1 LDIVKCVTLGI
12 VQGLTEFLPVSSSAH
27 LHIVP
32 ALLGWPD
39 PGTTVT
45 AVLQLGTVA
54 AVLLYWRGD
63 IRDTLV
69 GMVQSLRPGGDRNSP
84 EARLGLA
91 VLLGTLPICIIGLA
105 LKKYIE
111 GPFRSLYITATMLIV
126 MAAVLLL
133 AETQARK
140 KDGRPL
146 VHVTFRDG
154 ILVGLAQAL
163 ALVPG
168 VSRSGATLTGAFLTG
183 LNRDAALRFSFLLSI
198 PAILLSGLLELKE
211 FIRPAPPVPGAH
223 PTMHLTSAELAI
235 ATVVSAIVGYASI
248 AWMMSYLQRNST
260 VVFAVYRVLLG
271 LLLFFLLA
279 TGRIAAL

>member
-1 LDIVKCVTLGI
+1 LDILKCVTLGI

-54 AVLLYWRGD
+54 AVLAYFASD
-63 IRDTLV
+63 IRHTLS
-69 GMVQSLRPGGDRNSP
+69 GMIRAFRPGGDRNSP
-84 EARLGLA
+84 EARLGIA
-91 VLLGTLPICIIGLA
+91 VLLGTLPICVIGLA

-111 GPFRSLYITATMLIV
+111 GPLRSLYITATMLIV
-126 MAAVLLL
+126 MAAILLL
-133 AETQARK
+133 AEMMAKK

-146 VHVTFRDG
+146 VHVTMRDG
-154 ILVGLAQAL
+154 LLVGLAQAL

-168 VSRSGATLTGAFLTG
+168 VSRSGATLTGAFMTG
-183 LNRDAALRFSFLLSI
+183 LNREAAVRFSFLLSI
-198 PAILLSGLLELKE
+198 PAVLLSGLLELKE

-223 PTMHLTSAELAI
+223 PTMHLTSAELAV
-235 ATVVSAIVGYASI
+235 ATIVSAIVGYASI
-248 AWMMSYLQRNST
+248 AWLMTYLQRNST
-260 VVFAVYRVLLG
+260 TVFAVYRVILG
-271 LLLFFLLA
+271 ILLFYLLS